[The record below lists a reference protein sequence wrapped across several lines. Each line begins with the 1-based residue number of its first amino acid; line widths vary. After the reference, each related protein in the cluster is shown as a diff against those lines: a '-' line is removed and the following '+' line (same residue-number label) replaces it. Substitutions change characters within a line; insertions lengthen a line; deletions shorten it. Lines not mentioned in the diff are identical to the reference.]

1 MTSTRDDSSSGAATL
16 PRYGYVPNEPNTPSI
31 KAKERSRSLKI
42 NLLVHILWLALPL
55 YFYGRLLT
63 SDAYRRSVNLAKS
76 SPALEK
82 FSVRESRPAVFRSV
96 QRCGAMARTSRNG
109 QSP

>member
-16 PRYGYVPNEPNTPSI
+16 PRYGYVPNEPNTPST

-63 SDAYRRSVNLAKS
+63 SDPYRRSVNLAN
-76 SPALEK
+76 SPPAFGKILGTGIETRGFPIGSALDRK
-82 FSVRESRPAVFRSV
+82 
-96 QRCGAMARTSRNG
+96 RT
-109 QSP
+109 